1 MLAGD
6 YPGEG
11 YRAGHAVGEQLGSP
25 SGIFGGDDAGEAP
38 AVDAVFRWRTICAE
52 EWSLVCRHGDAYED
66 IERCSVT
73 TIER

>member
-11 YRAGHAVGEQLGSP
+11 HRAGHAVDEQLGSP

-38 AVDAVFRWRTICAE
+38 DVDAVFRWRTM
-52 EWSLVCRHGDAYED
+52 
-66 IERCSVT
+66 
-73 TIER
+73 